1 MGAKERVVASGLE
14 EEDFEQQRSVLRV
27 RDGEGDNVVTVAENG
42 EVDREGTPA
51 AVGDFRLEHRRRPRR
66 LAEICVKEGE
76 RKGKGYWRCAGSGG
90 WRRPSCG
97 TGRERR
103 PWTLLFPRTSPSA
116 CRETWNRA

>member
-51 AVGDFRLEHRRRPRR
+51 PVGDFRLEHRRRPRR